1 MADDPVWQPNYV
13 DLSDD
18 SIVRFGGECVVCGA
32 RYTTPGEPRTT
43 PPRVDGGPDQAM
55 IAAFRLFDAAFH
67 ELQPTCF
74 RCQRAACPDCWDDD
88 HRMCAQCA
96 ADRGLARSPNR
107 GLPASAPLARRQL
120 QQVLGGR
127 YHDVD
132 RPSWLNQLLESSTQF
147 GSGPLAAPESGPL
160 GDGMVQTWML
170 GSTGSGSL
178 LAPQAQYAQASVDV
192 VAAATVKAPS
202 VEESRVD
209 DAHRPALNA
218 GFEAPQPSARVAM
231 LECPRC
237 GVANF
242 DFVTRC
248 SNCQLQLIQTC
259 PHCEH
264 LNPGHAEVCEACGQ
278 PLERPRGWSG
288 VHSTIATISP
298 EEARERVNSV
308 PRAAT
313 QAPRGYI
320 ERPPTRTTFPLS
332 PRTTLPPMSHNAALA
347 QQPLPMIEA
356 PARIAEGMLGL
367 GPSTGE
373 LADGRAFRFLSPGVE
388 RTIRLISVIGIVAIV
403 SAGIAA
409 VVSPSANTAL
419 YQMLHLDIRL
429 MLQQFGA
436 QLQTMWQ
443 HLHK

>member
-18 SIVRFGGECVVCGA
+18 RIVRFGGECVVCGA
-32 RYTTPGEPRTT
+32 RYATPGQPRTT
-43 PPRVDGGPDQAM
+43 PPRVDGGPDEAM
-55 IAAFRLFDAAFH
+55 IAAFRLFDASFH
-67 ELQPTCF
+67 ELQMTCF
-74 RCQRAACPDCWDDD
+74 RCQRAACPDCWDED

-96 ADRGLARSPNR
+96 ADRGLTRSAHR
-107 GLPASAPLARRQL
+107 RLPASPPLARGEL
-120 QQVLGGR
+120 QHVAGGR

-132 RPSWLNQLLESSTQF
+132 RPSWLNRLLQSSIQF

-170 GSTGSGSL
+170 GSTGSGL
-178 LAPQAQYAQASVDV
+178 LPAPQAFPQAPYEAVSKEV
-192 VAAATVKAPS
+192 VAAAATVKAPS
-202 VEESRVD
+202 MEEPRAD
-209 DAHRPALNA
+209 GAYEPTLNA
-218 GFEAPQPSARVAM
+218 SGEAPQPSTRVTM

-259 PHCEH
+259 PYCEH

-278 PLERPRGWSG
+278 SLERPRGWSG

-313 QAPRGYI
+313 QAPRGYV
-320 ERPPTRTTFPLS
+320 ERSRT
-332 PRTTLPPMSHNAALA
+332 RTTLPPKAQNVTSA
-347 QQPLPMIEA
+347 QQPLPMIQA
-356 PARIAEGMLGL
+356 PARIAEGMLGVA
-367 GPSTGE
+367 PSTGE
-373 LADGRAFRFLSPGVE
+373 LADGRAFRFLPPGVE
-388 RTIRLISVIGIVAIV
+388 RTIRLISVIGIVAII

-409 VVSPSANTAL
+409 EVSPSANTAL

-429 MLQQFGA
+429 LLEHFGA
-436 QLQTMWQ
+436 QLQAMWQ